1 MGRRPFRIPTDGP
14 AFLEVVSHGR
24 GGSGAS
30 ARLTTGQI
38 EQIRRTVQRTPEA
51 VVKVT
56 GGGRNVGAV
65 AAHIAYIS
73 HHGRIEL
80 ETDDGQRVSKAG
92 QKELLNDWHL
102 DLSAGQYRPAPRS
115 AKNSVGGIKLV
126 HNIVLS
132 MPAPTPPQ
140 KVLAAAK
147 TFARE
152 KFGLKYRYVMAL
164 HTHQRHPHVHLVV
177 KAESLDAP
185 RLHIDKAMLREWRQD
200 FARMMRDQG
209 IAANATPRVMR
220 GRSKGAERDGR
231 YRTKKRRSSYALRDK
246 VEGVARELARSG
258 TIRDPAHG
266 KLAETRKAV
275 VAGWL
280 GVATLLDKQG
290 EVALAGEVR
299 QFVRDLPP
307 VLTDRERIAS
317 ALVRYVKGERAAQTR
332 GDHPERQKTPE
343 RTSALT
349 IGISR

>member
-1 MGRRPFRIPTDGP
+1 VSRRPFRVPTNGA
-14 AFLEVVSHGR
+14 AFLDVVSHGR
-24 GGSGAS
+24 RGSGAS
-30 ARLTTGQI
+30 ARLTAGQI

-73 HHGRIEL
+73 HHGEIEL

-92 QKELLNDWHL
+92 PKEPLNDWHL
-102 DLSAGQYRPAPRS
+102 ELSAGQYRPAPRS
-115 AKNSVGGIKLV
+115 AKNSVAGIKLV

-132 MPAPTPPQ
+132 MPAPTPPD

-152 KFGLKYRYVMAL
+152 KFGLKYRYAMAL

-209 IAANATPRVMR
+209 IAANATPRVVR
-220 GRSKGAERDGR
+220 GHSKGAERDCH
-231 YRTKKRRSSYALRDK
+231 YRTRRRGTSYALRAK
-246 VEGVARELARSG
+246 IERTATELAKSSPF
-258 TIRDPAHG
+258 RDPARA
-266 KLAETRKAV
+266 KLIETRRV
-275 VAGWL
+275 VTAGWL
-280 GVATLLDKQG
+280 RAAALLDQQG
-290 EVALAGEVR
+290 ESTLAGEVR
-299 QFVRDLPP
+299 QFAKCLPP
-307 VLTDRERIAS
+307 VLTDREQIAIELIRNVKAQRS
-317 ALVRYVKGERAAQTR
+317 ARAREDDAVRERVA
-332 GDHPERQKTPE
+332 E
-343 RTSALT
+343 RT
-349 IGISR
+349 R